1 MLNFMS
7 GICIFIVY
15 KKDYEKMSSY
25 KFLIK
30 QILLLFVIISCYDLN
45 AQPFINEIKAFR
57 KADSTSMP
65 PKNAILLVGS
75 SSFTIWKDVQ
85 DYFPSNTMFN
95 RGFGG
100 SSLTDVIYYANDVL
114 LKYKP
119 KQIIIYC
126 GENDIAG
133 SSSVTADTV
142 FERFKTL
149 YTIIRSKF
157 KKVPIAFISMKP
169 SPSREKYVETMQKGN
184 TLIKSFMEQQ
194 KRCSYIDVY
203 SSMLDANGKVL
214 THIFLSDKL
223 HMNAEGYKIWQGA
236 IAPYLVH

>member
-7 GICIFIVY
+7 GICIFNMTKY
-15 KKDYEKMSSY
+15 
-25 KFLIK
+25 
-30 QILLLFVIISCYDLN
+30 LLLLLIIKCYTAQ

-57 KADSTSMP
+57 KADSITTP
-65 PKNAILLVGS
+65 PKNAVLLIGS
-75 SSFTIWKDVQ
+75 SSFTKWKDVQ
-85 DYFPSNTMFN
+85 DYFPAHTMLN

-100 SSLTDVIYYANDVL
+100 SSLSDVIYYANDVI

-119 KQIIIYC
+119 KQILIYC

-142 FERFKTL
+142 LERFKTL

-157 KKVPIAFISMKP
+157 KRVSIAFISMKP
-169 SPSREKYVETMQKGN
+169 SPSREKYLATMQKGN
-184 TLIKSFMEQQ
+184 ALIKSFMEQQ
-194 KRCSYIDVY
+194 KRSSYIDVY

-214 THIFLSDKL
+214 THIFIADKL
-223 HMNAEGYKIWQGA
+223 HMNAEGYKIWQGV
-236 IAPYLVH
+236 IAPYLVK